1 MGFWRTLYREARE
14 VIGLPPPAETD
25 DQRAERI
32 RDEVAGDLG
41 GQKSREGEPDDG
53 RWILRTELEGRAVT
67 LTFSGAGHRVHYRV
81 ASTLGGGPPFR
92 LVAESHSEATP
103 GGPRKSV
110 GTAINLEADD
120 AATLG
125 TLELLWKALPTG
137 TRGNL
142 TSLTTRLVGR
152 FTFNDDDFTL
162 SAEAESIIASGAA
175 SQIRS
180 QARTLARLVCEIEQA
195 WANL

>member
-1 MGFWRTLYREARE
+1 
-14 VIGLPPPAETD
+14 
-25 DQRAERI
+25 
-32 RDEVAGDLG
+32 
-41 GQKSREGEPDDG
+41 
-53 RWILRTELEGRAVT
+53 
-67 LTFSGAGHRVHYRV
+67 VHYLV

-103 GGPRKSV
+103 DSPRKSV

-120 AATLG
+120 TATLG
-125 TLELLWKALPTG
+125 TLEVLWKALPTG

-142 TSLTTRLVGR
+142 TSLITRLVGR

-180 QARTLARLVCEIEQA
+180 QARTLARLVGEIEQA
-195 WANL
+195 WSAL